1 MKSMRLNQK
10 PLKTNVFTMFSRACK
25 MVVGGGLEPPQ
36 AFCSPLYSSTSP
48 AAVVESWLVSLS

>member
-48 AAVVESWLVSLS
+48 AAVDEGNE